1 VSGELSALYGLIDS
15 ADAAPTAAQSAQL
28 AQLDATNTKLMAQWT
43 QIKTKDVPALN
54 EQLKKAGLP
63 TLEIKSVAIRGMRL
77 DSPYDALP

>member
-28 AQLDATNTKLMAQWT
+28 AQLDATYTKLMAQWM

-63 TLEIKSVAIRGMRL
+63 TLEIKMAAIPRMRL